1 MKNIDK
7 EEGSLENPYSKN
19 NKMVG
24 AHIHKKAASNDL
36 IWLSPAFLRAKDLDT
51 VMSRVLGLIARW
63 ASSNRLS
70 VK

>member
-7 EEGSLENPYSKN
+7 KEGSLENPYSKN
-19 NKMVG
+19 NTIVG
-24 AHIHKKAASNDL
+24 APIHEKAASNDL
-36 IWLSPAFLRAKDLDT
+36 IWLSPAFLRAKGLDT
-51 VMSRVLGLIARW
+51 FMSRVSGLIARR